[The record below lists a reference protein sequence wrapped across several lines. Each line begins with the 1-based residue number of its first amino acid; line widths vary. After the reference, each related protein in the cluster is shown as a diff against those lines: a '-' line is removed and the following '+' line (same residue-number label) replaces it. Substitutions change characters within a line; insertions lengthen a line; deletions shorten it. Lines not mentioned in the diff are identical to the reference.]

1 MARQNTHE
9 RPGVALQD
17 LEKIRI
23 RRRIRKPTR
32 PDVAL
37 HSAAGAAYTVWKNLP
52 RLFPRYSLLNE
63 EATRF
68 AICRIPMQVKR
79 RGKKTWWVFGG
90 FAAYDELQELET
102 STLRL
107 PVQLQEYK
115 KISDPQ
121 VEAVSLILLLHD
133 LQNYALDGAVALEQ
147 LRRLIKTSFS
157 QGAQKLVLATNTN
170 SQQSFASGTGTTASK
185 LKRQGARLKMPD
197 PQDTSFIHRVLAE
210 N

>member
-1 MARQNTHE
+1 MALNSTYE
-9 RPGVALQD
+9 RPGVTLKD
-17 LEKIRI
+17 LEKIRM

-37 HSAAGAAYTVWKNLP
+37 HSSAGAAYTVWKSLP

-79 RGKKTWWVFGG
+79 RGKNMWWVFGG

-102 STLRL
+102 SALRL

-147 LRRLIKTSFS
+147 LRRLIKASFS
-157 QGAQKLVLATNTN
+157 QATQKLILATDTS
-170 SQQSFASGTGTTASK
+170 SQRSFASGTGITVSK
-185 LKRQGARLKMPD
+185 LKRQSARLKVLD
-197 PQDTSFIHRVLAE
+197 AEDTSFIHRILAE
-210 N
+210 S

>member
-1 MARQNTHE
+1 MARHNTQE
-9 RPGVALQD
+9 RPGVTLEE
-17 LEKIRI
+17 LEKIRM
-23 RRRIRKPTR
+23 RRRIRKPMR
-32 PDVAL
+32 ADVAL
-37 HSAAGAAYTVWKNLP
+37 HSAAGAAYTIWKNLP

-79 RGKKTWWVFGG
+79 RGKNTWWVFGG

-133 LQNYALDGAVALEQ
+133 LRNYALDGAVALEQ

-157 QGAQKLVLATNTN
+157 QAARKLVLAIDT
-170 SQQSFASGTGTTASK
+170 SSRQSFARRTGVSDSK
-185 LKRQGARLKMPD
+185 LKRQAARLKASD
-197 PQDTSFIHRVLAE
+197 PQDTSFIHRILAE